1 MFNSKKIDL
10 EPKSKQSLFVGLIL
24 LLVGALIA
32 LLVLLNFYFT
42 NKLAQIQNLAIQNNQ
57 RIVQIE
63 NYLTSLQQQ
72 AQQKPAAETPAEN
85 TKK

>member
-1 MFNSKKIDL
+1 MFNPKKIDL
-10 EPKSKQSLFVGLIL
+10 EPKSKQGLFVGLIL

-42 NKLAQIQNLAIQNNQ
+42 SKLAQIQNLAIQNNQ
-57 RIVQIE
+57 RIIQIE
-63 NYLTSLQQQ
+63 NYLNSLQQQ
-72 AQQKPAAETPAEN
+72 AQQKPAAETPADN